1 MVEEAGWSRR
11 QDGRGG
17 RMGEEAT
24 GVSQRSLC
32 RLYIS
37 LVQLGFY
44 VCMVVALV
52 LDGLTLD
59 VSDRQIKLT
68 RS

>member
-1 MVEEAGWSRR
+1 
-11 QDGRGG
+11 
-17 RMGEEAT
+17 MGEEAT

-32 RLYIS
+32 RLHIS